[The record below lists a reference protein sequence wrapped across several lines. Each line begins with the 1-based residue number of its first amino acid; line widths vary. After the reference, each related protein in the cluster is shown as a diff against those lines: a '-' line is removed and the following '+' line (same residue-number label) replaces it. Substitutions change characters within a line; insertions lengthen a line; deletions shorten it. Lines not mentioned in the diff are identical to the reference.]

1 MRRFSK
7 TTRIKT
13 TPDPFSVF
21 FFFSSSSSSSYSSS
35 FFFFFVVV
43 YIYKFAFRF
52 KSGVFLGY
60 SKPQTPVTNALI
72 FQSGKM
78 IIVRHVNLNESM
90 FPFKQYLIITNA
102 LIFNHYLK
110 KKTKR

>member
-1 MRRFSK
+1 
-7 TTRIKT
+7 
-13 TPDPFSVF
+13 
-21 FFFSSSSSSSYSSS
+21 
-35 FFFFFVVV
+35 VV